1 MKNNI
6 HTTAIIGSDVKLG
19 ENNIIGP
26 NVVILGKVTIGNN
39 NYFGGNTVIN
49 NNVIIGND
57 NRFVGLVS
65 IGSLGEMGTKGDIF
79 LEKGNVIIG
88 NNNVIREFVT
98 INSPVR
104 KETTSIGNNCYFMA
118 RTHIPHDAD
127 IRNNVVMATNS
138 LIGGGTIIYNN
149 AYIGLGSIIHQWT
162 NIGESAMIGLQA
174 AVTKHVPP
182 FCTITGVPAK
192 ILKLNRTGLE
202 RRGFNSE
209 VLDEVDQN
217 FKAIIMGEYESEN
230 EIVVKIRDFMTEYPQ
245 SLKSFY
251 K

>member
-6 HTTAIIGSDVKLG
+6 HRTAIIGDDVKIG
-19 ENNIIGP
+19 ENNTIGP
-26 NVVILGKVTIGNN
+26 NVVIMGKVTIGNN
-39 NYFGGNTVIN
+39 NHFGVNTMIS
-49 NNVIIGND
+49 NNVTIGND
-57 NRFVGLVS
+57 NRFTGLVS

-79 LEKGNVIIG
+79 LENGNVIIG
-88 NNNVIREFVT
+88 SNNVIREFVT

-217 FKAIIMGEYESEN
+217 FKAIIMGEYVSEN
-230 EIVVKIRDFMTEYPQ
+230 EIVVKIREFMTEYPQ
-245 SLKSFY
+245 SLKSFF

>member
-6 HTTAIIGSDVKLG
+6 HSTAIIGDLVKLG
-19 ENNIIGP
+19 ENNTIGP
-26 NVVILGKVTIGNN
+26 NVVVMGNVTIGNN
-39 NYFGGNTVIN
+39 NIFGANSIIS
-49 NNVIIGND
+49 NNVIMGND
-57 NRFVGLVS
+57 NRFAGFVS

-79 LEKGNVIIG
+79 LENGKVIIG

-118 RTHIPHDAD
+118 RTHIPHDAE

-138 LIGGGTIIYNN
+138 LIGGGTIIYNH

-174 AVTKHVPP
+174 AVTKHIPP

-202 RRGFNSE
+202 RRGFAAE

-217 FKAIIMGEYESEN
+217 FKDIIRGKYESDN
-230 EIVVKIRDFMTEYPQ
+230 EIVVKIREFMTEYPQ
-245 SLKSFY
+245 SLKSFF

>member
-6 HTTAIIGSDVKLG
+6 HGTAIIGDDVKIG
-19 ENNIIGP
+19 ENNSIGP
-26 NVVILGKVTIGNN
+26 NVVIMGNVTIGNN
-39 NYFGGNTVIN
+39 NHFGANTIIS

-57 NRFVGLVS
+57 NRFAGLIS
-65 IGSLGEMGTKGDIF
+65 IGGLGEMGTKGDVF
-79 LEKGNVIIG
+79 LENGNVIIG

-202 RRGFNSE
+202 RRGFTSE

-217 FKAIIMGEYESEN
+217 FKSIIMGEYVSEN
-230 EIVVKIRDFMTEYPQ
+230 EIVVKIREFMTEYPQ
-245 SLKSFY
+245 TLKSFF

>member
-6 HTTAIIGSDVKLG
+6 HSTAIISDDVKLG
-19 ENNIIGP
+19 ENNTIGP
-26 NVVILGKVTIGNN
+26 NVVIMGKVTIGNN
-39 NYFGGNTVIN
+39 NHFGSNSIIT
-49 NNVIIGND
+49 NNVIIGNN
-57 NRFVGLVS
+57 NRFDGFVS

-79 LEKGNVIIG
+79 LENGHVLIG
-88 NNNVIREFVT
+88 SNNVIREFVT

-104 KETTSIGNNCYFMA
+104 NETTSIGNNCYFMA

-149 AYIGLGSIIHQWT
+149 AYIGLGSITHQWT

-202 RRGFNSE
+202 RRGFTLE

-217 FKAIIMGEYESEN
+217 FKAIIMGEYESDN
-230 EIVVKIRDFMTEYPQ
+230 EIVVKIREFITKYPQ
-245 SLKSFY
+245 SLKSFF

>member
-6 HTTAIIGSDVKLG
+6 HSTAIIGDDVKLG
-19 ENNIIGP
+19 ENNTIGP
-26 NVVILGKVTIGNN
+26 NVVIMGKITIGNN
-39 NYFGGNTVIN
+39 NYFGVNTMIT

-57 NRFVGLVS
+57 NRFVGS
-65 IGSLGEMGTKGDIF
+65 AFIGSTGEMGTKGDIF
-79 LEKGNVIIG
+79 LENGKVLIG
-88 NNNVIREFVT
+88 SNNVIREFVT

-127 IRNNVVMATNS
+127 VRNNVVMATNS
-138 LIGGGTIIYNN
+138 LIGGGTIVYDN
-149 AYIGLGSIIHQWT
+149 AYIGLGSITHQWT
-162 NIGESAMIGLQA
+162 DIGESAMIGLQA

-202 RRGFNSE
+202 RRGFSADM
-209 VLDEVDQN
+209 LDEVDRN
-217 FKAIIMGEYESEN
+217 FKAIIIGEYDSQN
-230 EIVVKIRDFMTEYPQ
+230 EIVVKIKEFMAIYPE
-245 SLKSFY
+245 SLKSFI

>member
-6 HTTAIIGSDVKLG
+6 HSTAIIGDDVKLG
-19 ENNIIGP
+19 ENNTIGP
-26 NVVILGKVTIGNN
+26 NVVIMGKVIIGNN
-39 NYFGGNTVIN
+39 NHFGVNTMIT

-57 NRFVGLVS
+57 NRFVGSAS

-79 LEKGNVIIG
+79 LENGNVVIG
-88 NNNVIREFVT
+88 NNNMVREFVT

-127 IRNNVVMATNS
+127 VRNNVVMATNS
-138 LIGGGTIIYNN
+138 VLGGGTILYNN

-162 NIGESAMIGLQA
+162 DIGESAMIGLQA

-202 RRGFNSE
+202 RRGFTAE

-217 FKAIIMGEYESEN
+217 FKAIIIGNYDSQN
-230 EIVVKIRDFMTEYPQ
+230 EIVVKIREFMAKNPK
-245 SLKSFY
+245 SLKSFF

>member
-6 HTTAIIGSDVKLG
+6 HPTAIIGDDVKLG
-19 ENNIIGP
+19 ENNTIGP
-26 NVVILGKVTIGNN
+26 NVVILGKVVVGNN
-39 NYFGGNTVIN
+39 NYFGVNTVIT
-49 NNVIIGND
+49 NNVNIGND
-57 NRFVGLVS
+57 NRFFGFAS

-79 LEKGNVIIG
+79 LENGNVVIG
-88 NNNVIREFVT
+88 DANIIREFVT

-104 KETTSIGNNCYFMA
+104 KNLTSIGNNCYFMA

-127 IRNNVVMATNS
+127 VRSNVVMATNS
-138 LIGGGTIIYNN
+138 LLGGGTIVYNN
-149 AYIGLGSIIHQWT
+149 AYIGLGSITHQWT
-162 NIGESAMIGLQA
+162 DIGESAMIGLQA

-202 RRGFNSE
+202 RRGFSTD
-209 VLDEVDQN
+209 VIDEVDQN
-217 FKAIIMGEYESEN
+217 FKSIIMGEYESQN
-230 EIVVKIRDFMTEYPQ
+230 EIVVKIKDFMSKYPETI
-245 SLKSFY
+245 KTFI

>member
-6 HTTAIIGSDVKLG
+6 HSTAIIGDDVKIG
-19 ENNIIGP
+19 ENNTIGP
-26 NVVILGKVTIGNN
+26 NVVIMGKITIGNN
-39 NYFGGNTVIN
+39 NHFGVNTLIS

-79 LEKGNVIIG
+79 LENGNVIIG
-88 NNNVIREFVT
+88 NNNFIREFVT

-118 RTHIPHDAD
+118 RTHIPHDSD

-138 LIGGGTIIYNN
+138 LIGGGAIIFNN

-202 RRGFNSE
+202 RRGFTSE

-217 FKAIIMGEYESEN
+217 FKAIIMGEYFSEN
-230 EIVVKIRDFMTEYPQ
+230 EIVVKIREFMTEYPQ
-245 SLKSFY
+245 SLKSFV

>member
-6 HTTAIIGSDVKLG
+6 HSTAIIGDDVKIG
-19 ENNIIGP
+19 ENNTIGP
-26 NVVILGKVTIGNN
+26 NVVIMGKVTIGNN
-39 NYFGGNTVIN
+39 NHFGVNTMIS

-79 LEKGNVIIG
+79 LENGNVIIG

-202 RRGFNSE
+202 RRGLTSE

-217 FKAIIMGEYESEN
+217 FKAIIMGEYVSEN
-230 EIVVKIRDFMTEYPQ
+230 EIVVRIREFMTEYPE

>member
-6 HTTAIIGSDVKLG
+6 HSTAIIGDDVKIG
-19 ENNIIGP
+19 ENNTIGP
-26 NVVILGKVTIGNN
+26 NVVIMGKVTIGNN
-39 NYFGGNTVIN
+39 NHFGVNTMIS

-57 NRFVGLVS
+57 NRLVGLVS
-65 IGSLGEMGTKGDIF
+65 IGSLGEMGTKGDVF
-79 LEKGNVIIG
+79 LENGNVIIG

-202 RRGFNSE
+202 RRGFTSE

-217 FKAIIMGEYESEN
+217 FKAIIMGEYVSEN
-230 EIVVKIRDFMTEYPQ
+230 EIVVKIREFMTEYPQ
-245 SLKSFY
+245 SLKSFF

>member
-6 HTTAIIGSDVKLG
+6 HSSAIIGDDVKIG
-19 ENNIIGP
+19 ENNTIGP
-26 NVVILGKVTIGNN
+26 NVVIMGKVTIGNN
-39 NYFGGNTVIN
+39 NHFGVNTMIS
-49 NNVIIGND
+49 NNVLIGND
-57 NRFVGLVS
+57 NRLVGLVS
-65 IGSLGEMGTKGDIF
+65 IGSLGEMGTKGDVF
-79 LEKGNVIIG
+79 LENGNVIIG

-202 RRGFNSE
+202 RRGFSSE

-217 FKAIIMGEYESEN
+217 FKAIIMGEYVSEN
-230 EIVVKIRDFMTEYPQ
+230 EIVVKIREFMTEYPQ
-245 SLKSFY
+245 SLKSFF